1 MMNNILYYLLLYIIT
16 TYHLSL
22 IISLFPHISFT
33 HVSLATGDVKPAT
46 RMPWSIRVR
55 ALFCRTR
62 VRAHQLFWT
71 DRPRGKMST
80 RNNRYEE
87 DYVFDGN
94 TVRRRKQPS
103 LESDNESWGVPA
115 LPRLGSKARS
125 DGSGLGGE
133 NSRRVTSKRRN
144 RNRRNVPTDDLG
156 RFDHYIRVGLPS
168 QFFYHYNRLLR
179 YELDLIKRF
188 INYTATWSR
197 TEYCM
202 SCCNSKNMFMD
213 ISIFVI
219 FIGPVSTYFMGYPQ
233 FWRFFAPMILG
244 FILEKLFDKKV
255 KRPYDLDKR
264 LVAGCVTFGPGFP
277 QCDVLDSIVLLPC
290 NCVRCRVYFYKPPRV
305 SDSLAFFPIRIR
317 CNARHTPLTNSVIF
331 ALHSKGWL
339 GVPTPRVSVIVLHFS
354 LIVFSFLGPSKFP
367 PSNTEVQLARGNS
380 VHRDVPCPRSHQ
392 KQLQPDVEA
401 VHASNNPLFALC
413 SCNSYVKDRKQ

>member
-1 MMNNILYYLLLYIIT
+1 
-16 TYHLSL
+16 
-22 IISLFPHISFT
+22 
-33 HVSLATGDVKPAT
+33 
-46 RMPWSIRVR
+46 
-55 ALFCRTR
+55 
-62 VRAHQLFWT
+62 
-71 DRPRGKMST
+71 MST

-87 DYVFDGN
+87 DYVVDGN

-115 LPRLGSKARS
+115 LPRLGSKGRS
-125 DGSGLGGE
+125 DGSALGGE
-133 NSRRVTSKRRN
+133 NSRRVASRRRN

-219 FIGPVSTYFMGYPQ
+219 FIGPISTYFMGYPQ

-277 QCDVLDSIVLLPC
+277 QCDVLTASSC
-290 NCVRCRVYFYKPPRV
+290 C
-305 SDSLAFFPIRIR
+305 LAI
-317 CNARHTPLTNSVIF
+317 
-331 ALHSKGWL
+331 ALDAGYTFINHP
-339 GVPTPRVSVIVLHFS
+339 V
-354 LIVFSFLGPSKFP
+354 
-367 PSNTEVQLARGNS
+367 
-380 VHRDVPCPRSHQ
+380 
-392 KQLQPDVEA
+392 
-401 VHASNNPLFALC
+401 
-413 SCNSYVKDRKQ
+413 

>member
-1 MMNNILYYLLLYIIT
+1 MK
-16 TYHLSL
+16 
-22 IISLFPHISFT
+22 HIGNWQRNTIDAYANGGASGC
-33 HVSLATGDVKPAT
+33 LAT
-46 RMPWSIRVR
+46 RS
-55 ALFCRTR
+55 FCWNSLS
-62 VRAHQLFWT
+62 HQLFLHPLDGQT
-71 DRPRGKMST
+71 PRQDEHTEQPIRGGL
-80 RNNRYEE
+80 RC
-87 DYVFDGN
+87 
-94 TVRRRKQPS
+94 RRKHRAKRSNIP

-115 LPRLGSKARS
+115 LPRLGSKGRS
-125 DGSGLGGE
+125 EGSALDGE
-133 NSRRVTSKRRN
+133 NSRRGASKRRN
-144 RNRRNVPTDDLG
+144 RNRRNVPTDDLS

-277 QCDVLDSIVLLPC
+277 QCDVLTASSC
-290 NCVRCRVYFYKPPRV
+290 C
-305 SDSLAFFPIRIR
+305 LAI
-317 CNARHTPLTNSVIF
+317 
-331 ALHSKGWL
+331 ALDAGYTFINHP
-339 GVPTPRVSVIVLHFS
+339 V
-354 LIVFSFLGPSKFP
+354 
-367 PSNTEVQLARGNS
+367 
-380 VHRDVPCPRSHQ
+380 
-392 KQLQPDVEA
+392 
-401 VHASNNPLFALC
+401 
-413 SCNSYVKDRKQ
+413 